1 MVQRHTVRATAF
13 GHTLWITLTGQWTS
27 NAPAMASLLEWQVI
41 LTAAITKTARK
52 HHSTTKILRFIR
64 GKSLRHFAMLA
75 KNSGS
80 QQNRGL
86 ANMAEQNE
94 KKDWHDL
101 CEFPVHDFV
110 TQDQNGSPLFFH
122 LSSFD
127 NVNGF
132 LWKERLRSRNFPT
145 MVTWRHTSTFS
156 LQVLNAQ
163 SRKMQ
168 RFNFINTVD
177 KTNSLSVFHSLTDVA
192 PQLH

>member
-27 NAPAMASLLEWQVI
+27 NAPTMASLLEWQVI

-64 GKSLRHFAMLA
+64 EKSLRHVAMVA

-86 ANMAEQNE
+86 ANIAEQNE
-94 KKDWHDL
+94 KKNGMTCVSFL
-101 CEFPVHDFV
+101 CMILSLRIKTIAHAF
-110 TQDQNGSPLFFH
+110 

-127 NVNGF
+127 NANGF
-132 LWKERLRSRNFPT
+132 LCKQRLLRSRNFAT
-145 MVTWRHTSTFS
+145 MVTWRHTSP
-156 LQVLNAQ
+156 L
-163 SRKMQ
+163 
-168 RFNFINTVD
+168 
-177 KTNSLSVFHSLTDVA
+177 
-192 PQLH
+192 